1 MSSMLYAA
9 LAAMAFVLARP
20 VSGRFVGQV
29 GNWFT
34 GSECPQD
41 LGNPTPMTTAHATA
55 ASRTKRIIP
64 GALDGLT

>member
-9 LAAMAFVLARP
+9 LAATAFVLARP
-20 VSGRFVGQV
+20 VSGRFAGVA
-29 GNWFT
+29 GNWFG

-55 ASRTKRIIP
+55 ASRTKRITP